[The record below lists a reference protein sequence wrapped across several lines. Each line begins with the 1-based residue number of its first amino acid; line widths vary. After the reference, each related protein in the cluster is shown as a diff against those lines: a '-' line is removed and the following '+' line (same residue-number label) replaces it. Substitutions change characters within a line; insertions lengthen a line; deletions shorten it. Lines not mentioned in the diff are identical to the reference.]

1 MIRNRLKE
9 LMAERGL
16 KASRIA
22 NDIEN
27 LSRNTIN
34 STVNNNGK
42 MIQFETINLLCQY
55 LGVTPNDFFEYLP
68 FDVDVAVDSDN
79 KLIANYPNGDVINGT
94 IHPFY
99 LNLYLKRTSINQ
111 ASGITNKTFELSVV
125 LKKPIEFDTDN
136 LNNLVPKF
144 QE

>member
-55 LGVTPNDFFEYLP
+55 LGVTPSDFFEYLP

-79 KLIANYPNGDVINGT
+79 KLIANYPNGDVINGNYSSFFA
-94 IHPFY
+94 ILNKLEQRVNVDIKAFY
-99 LNLYLKRTSINQ
+99 FLRKR
-111 ASGITNKTFELSVV
+111 L
-125 LKKPIEFDTDN
+125 
-136 LNNLVPKF
+136 
-144 QE
+144 